1 MLTQP
6 QNNEISVKTNIAKNG
21 NMQAE
26 VKTYYAYQ
34 IHNIYEQAINNSD
47 NFNIICIL
55 ISESS
60 WLQVDVWAPK

>member
-6 QNNEISVKTNIAKNG
+6 QNNEISVKTNIAKNR

-26 VKTYYAYQ
+26 VKIYYANQ
-34 IHNIYEQAINNSD
+34 IHNIYEQAMNNSD

-55 ISESS
+55 LSVCRWAEE
-60 WLQVDVWAPK
+60 DVWAPK

>member
-6 QNNEISVKTNIAKNG
+6 QNNEISVKTNTAKNR

-26 VKTYYAYQ
+26 VKIYYAYQ
-34 IHNIYEQAINNSD
+34 IHNIYEQAMNNSD

-55 ISESS
+55 LSVSRWVQE
-60 WLQVDVWAPK
+60 DVWAPK